1 MLRVLV
7 YFSICLTLLSS
18 GGCALNRGLK
28 VAQEIENSGLHDL
41 AYGRYLEL
49 WIAHQAWQAKAGMD
63 KNAEVILT
71 KKFNPLQSSCDRT
84 ESFQQAQ
91 IEYDEFLTF
100 SAKFANH
107 HPDLVKSFQG
117 NVVPFRNQ
125 CRKYWLERYTGQMRQ
140 YSKEAQWAKANE
152 IAEQLLRMDANNEE
166 AKLMQRLAQVEMAVA
181 LAEQAMEEGFYK
193 QAHQYASAALL
204 WDKNE
209 ARAEKIRKECLEKC
223 SFSVRVVLMSEPR
236 TKDKLVQKL
245 HEFGM
250 HFRLLGRDQYSDMK
264 FLTAYLQSYL
274 TQGEFPFLQIL
285 DDNHFESISKEQ
297 LNALNLQYSQEN
309 ADVVLGELKTAS
321 TLLVIEPLVWEMKT
335 AEQERIPHWVMQR
348 RGKEDKVIKVYLEPE
363 SVYLSA
369 QLRLSLINTT
379 TGTTVASEIMDLS
392 GQKMFYKMDGD
403 ISAAQLFPT
412 EQGGDNSVYL
422 SREELVAIQ
431 ERQSKND
438 RYTDVLDM
446 AIEKWR
452 GLVLAFI
459 GDKERS
465 DIKRN

>member
-1 MLRVLV
+1 
-7 YFSICLTLLSS
+7 
-18 GGCALNRGLK
+18 
-28 VAQEIENSGLHDL
+28 
-41 AYGRYLEL
+41 
-49 WIAHQAWQAKAGMD
+49 
-63 KNAEVILT
+63 
-71 KKFNPLQSSCDRT
+71 
-84 ESFQQAQ
+84 
-91 IEYDEFLTF
+91 
-100 SAKFANH
+100 
-107 HPDLVKSFQG
+107 
-117 NVVPFRNQ
+117 
-125 CRKYWLERYTGQMRQ
+125 
-140 YSKEAQWAKANE
+140 
-152 IAEQLLRMDANNEE
+152 
-166 AKLMQRLAQVEMAVA
+166 MAVA
-181 LAEQAMEEGFYK
+181 LAEQAMQEGFYR

-209 ARAEKIRKECLEKC
+209 SRAEKIRKECLDKC

-245 HEFGM
+245 QEFGM
-250 HFRLLGRDQYSDMK
+250 QFRLLGRDQFSDMK

-297 LNALNLQYSQEN
+297 LNALNLQYSQEK

-321 TLLVIEPLVWEMKT
+321 ALLVIEPLVWEMKS
-335 AEQERIPHWVMQR
+335 AQQERIPHWVMQR
-348 RGKEDKVIKVYLEPE
+348 KGKEDKVIKVYLEPE
-363 SVYLSA
+363 SVYLNA

-392 GQKMFYKMDGD
+392 GQKMFYKLDGD
-403 ISAAQLFPT
+403 VSSAQLFPT

-422 SREELVAIQ
+422 SREQLLAIQ

-438 RYTDVLDM
+438 RYSDVLDM